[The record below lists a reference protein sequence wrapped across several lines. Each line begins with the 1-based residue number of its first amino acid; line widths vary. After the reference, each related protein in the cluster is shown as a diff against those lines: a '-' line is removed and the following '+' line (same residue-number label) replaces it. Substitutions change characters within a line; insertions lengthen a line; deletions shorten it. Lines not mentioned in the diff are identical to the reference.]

1 MMSIFATICA
11 KKVKIPKKKEYIYIY
26 ISLEACNYRELPSWK
41 FCEKNPLRKPSINAS
56 KISRKI
62 DYQRVSKV
70 CILANKI

>member
-11 KKVKIPKKKEYIYIY
+11 KKVKIPKKKEYIY

-62 DYQRVSKV
+62 T
-70 CILANKI
+70 NE